1 MGLMSMI
8 VDAIESIPD
17 FIDGTAEALTTTV
30 EDTVEG
36 VGDIIDFIFSWG
48 DKDVFIKRWSYG

>member
-36 VGDIIDFIFSWG
+36 VGDIIDFIFS
-48 DKDVFIKRWSYG
+48 